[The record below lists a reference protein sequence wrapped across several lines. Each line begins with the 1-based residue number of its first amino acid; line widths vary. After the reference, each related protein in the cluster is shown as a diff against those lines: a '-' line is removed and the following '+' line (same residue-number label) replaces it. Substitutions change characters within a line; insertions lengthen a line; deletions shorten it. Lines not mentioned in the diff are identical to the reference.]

1 MRSNYLGVFFEEE
14 VEASSIDEST
24 QMLGQKKKKEENV
37 TLSLFRQEI
46 DSLLATTSLGHNA
59 VS

>member
-24 QMLGQKKKKEENV
+24 QMLGRKKKEENV